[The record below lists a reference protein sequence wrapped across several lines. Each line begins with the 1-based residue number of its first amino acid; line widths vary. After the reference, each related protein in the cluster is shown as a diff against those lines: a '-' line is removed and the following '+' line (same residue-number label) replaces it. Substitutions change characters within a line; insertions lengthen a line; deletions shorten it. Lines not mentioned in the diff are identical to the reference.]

1 MEELAIGL
9 ALLVVL
15 VGIGLAI
22 DKWFFVKR
30 NGTFP
35 WEDVADGDKPAKY
48 VPLHEQLIAL
58 LTDNQEGAS
67 K

>member
-1 MEELAIGL
+1 MEELAIKF
-9 ALLVVL
+9 VVL
-15 VGIGLAI
+15 IVMVGIGLAF
-22 DKWFFVKR
+22 DRWV
-30 NGTFP
+30 FP

-67 K
+67 R